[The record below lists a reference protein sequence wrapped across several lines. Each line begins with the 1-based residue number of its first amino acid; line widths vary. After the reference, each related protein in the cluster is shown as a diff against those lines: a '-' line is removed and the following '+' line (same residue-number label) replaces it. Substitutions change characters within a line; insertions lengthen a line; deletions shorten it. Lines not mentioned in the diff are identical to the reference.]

1 MRHRCCAGTSFG
13 VLSVSCRGVELGDEF
28 AVRSACGGEI
38 LVAFF
43 ELQAQVDDLLY
54 CCGRCFCRVT
64 ALVRGPRQLGVRQ
77 DTCPVAGMLV
87 YHISVIGSYQ
97 R

>member
-43 ELQAQVDDLLY
+43 ELQAQVDDLLFEVVN
-54 CCGRCFCRVT
+54 GLIDGVD
-64 ALVRGPRQLGVRQ
+64 VRGNAE
-77 DTCPVAGMLV
+77 T
-87 YHISVIGSYQ
+87 
-97 R
+97 